1 VSGLGASWSA
11 DGAATAA
18 DQPTMAAD
26 GAVAGLVARLRGE
39 VAERLT
45 ARLRADEEAGRAR
58 LGVEDQRRLARSLL
72 AQALERQAG
81 QALADGRP
89 VLDLAAE
96 ERVARQVLDALFGLG
111 RLQPLLDDP
120 EIENI
125 NANGCDQVFVRYA
138 DGRREPVDPI
148 ADSDAELVELL
159 RAAASRLGIAERRF
173 DLGTPSVNLRLPDG
187 SRLFA
192 VMAVAARPSLSIR
205 RHRYQR
211 LTLADEVRLG
221 TLSPALRQVLA
232 AAVRARR
239 NLIICGDVGAGKT
252 TLLRALA
259 AEMPTSERL
268 VTIEDTLEL
277 GLERHPELHPDV
289 VALEA
294 RDANVEGH
302 GRVTQA
308 ELVRWALR
316 MSPDRVIVGEVRGEE
331 LVPML
336 NAMSMGTNGSM
347 CTLHAGGSGEAFG
360 KLATYAIQAPERLP
374 LEATN
379 LLVAN
384 AVHLVVFLDHDRA
397 SGRRQV
403 TSVREVVGAEGA
415 QVVSNEVF
423 RPGRAGH
430 AVPAAPLR
438 TQTVGLLVQAGLDT
452 RLLDPDGPWW
462 ATATGGDGAG
472 EVGR

>member
-1 VSGLGASWSA
+1 MSGLGASWSA

-89 VLDLAAE
+89 VLDLAQE

>member
-1 VSGLGASWSA
+1 MSGLGASWSA

-18 DQPTMAAD
+18 DQPAMAAD
-26 GAVAGLVARLRGE
+26 GAAAGLVARLRGE

-89 VLDLAAE
+89 VLDLAQE

-148 ADSDAELVELL
+148 ADSDAELVALL

-302 GRVTQA
+302 GRITQA

-403 TSVREVVGAEGA
+403 TSVREVVGADGA

-462 ATATGGDGAG
+462 ATATGGNGAG